1 MPTLLPV
8 YLDPELTDV
17 CRKDFPLYS
26 GLIKK
31 VTNRGLFAEY
41 NKVTTRSTAAWKAQ
55 LAALD
60 ESDDTYTRA
69 TTLMKFAYAIGRI
82 SGPMLIASQVWKDA
96 LALEVM
102 NKRYALAQLI
112 ETAIIEGNAGSDADS
127 FSGFST
133 LVTTNTTNMSSTK
146 ITIEQLRL
154 MIRTCRLANGHPDL
168 FVTDYKTLDDI
179 KALLQDYLR
188 YPAPTANIAWGI
200 QSIEFEGIP
209 IVPDLSMPSTTNSK
223 EIHLWDTSIAELRIM
238 QDEMFEEAAKTQDAY
253 KFWIKWYG
261 ALVIKAE
268 NFCYRT
274 YGLV

>member
-1 MPTLLPV
+1 
-8 YLDPELTDV
+8 
-17 CRKDFPLYS
+17 
-26 GLIKK
+26 
-31 VTNRGLFAEY
+31 
-41 NKVTTRSTAAWKAQ
+41 
-55 LAALD
+55 
-60 ESDDTYTRA
+60 
-69 TTLMKFAYAIGRI
+69 MKFAYAIGRI